1 MFDPAEYT
9 ILIVEDER
17 DLQVMVAQHLVD
29 EGYRTAQASTGLD
42 ALTHLRTR
50 PVDLMLLDIMMPGF
64 INGLAVLKIVRDTP
78 ELAQIPIIM
87 TTALADVQ
95 HVKTALELGASY
107 YLTKPYK
114 LREVTARVEGILR
127 ERSPRGRVALASRQ
141 IRIAQR

>member
-1 MFDPAEYT
+1 MFDPADYT

-17 DLQVMVAQHLVD
+17 DLQVMMAQHLVD
-29 EGYRTAQASTGLD
+29 EGYRTAQAGRGLD

-50 PVDLMLLDIMMPGF
+50 PIDLVLLDIMMPGF

-95 HVKTALELGASY
+95 NVKMALESGASY

-127 ERSPRGRVALASRQ
+127 ERPPRGGMDPAQRQ
-141 IRIAQR
+141 VRIAQR